1 MTDDSA
7 PLPSARTTGEHVL
20 FWIIWIA
27 FALLTLILL
36 IGVVSTAGWILL
48 IPVMIPVAILYF
60 SLIHFLSSDKPFSK
74 VILLLL
80 GGSLLFYFLVI
91 GGCFLIVLGPSSSFL
106 RGLR

>member
-7 PLPSARTTGEHVL
+7 PPSARTTGDHVL
-20 FWIIWIA
+20 FWIIWIPC
-27 FALLTLILL
+27 ALFTLVLL
-36 IGVVSTAGWILL
+36 IGGVSAAGLTLL
-48 IPVMIPVAILYF
+48 IPMMIPLAILYF

-74 VILLLL
+74 VMLLLL

-106 RGLR
+106 RGLH

>member
-7 PLPSARTTGEHVL
+7 PPSARTTGEHAL
-20 FWIIWIA
+20 FWIIWIP
-27 FALLTLILL
+27 FALFTLVLL
-36 IGVVSTAGWILL
+36 IGGVSAAGLTLL
-48 IPVMIPVAILYF
+48 IPMMIPVAILYF

-74 VILLLL
+74 VMLLLL

-106 RGLR
+106 RGLH